1 MTESMPIVHVV
12 DDDASFL
19 RATARMLGA
28 AGYTVLTF
36 ASASEFLAQLGD
48 AAGCVIADLRMPG
61 MDGFGLQQ
69 ELRRELNALPVIF
82 LTGNGDIPT
91 SVRAMRL
98 GAEDFLTK
106 LAPKE
111 LLFEAVNRA
120 IARDALQRT
129 VSARV
134 RELRNRLSALTPRE
148 HDVLQHV
155 MQGQKNKQMAVALGI
170 TERTVKLHRTAITTK
185 LHVQSVAEL
194 VQIVR
199 DAESLPEPVP
209 TFPKGQ

>member
-1 MTESMPIVHVV
+1 MTESMPVVHVV

-36 ASASEFLAQLGD
+36 ASASEFLAQVGD

-61 MDGFGLQQ
+61 MDGLDLQR
-69 ELRRELNALPVIF
+69 ELRRKLNALPVIF

-91 SVRAMRL
+91 TVQAMRL

-106 LAPKE
+106 LAPNE
-111 LLFEAVNRA
+111 VLLEALNRA
-120 IARDALQRT
+120 ISRNAQQRSGNARI
-129 VSARV
+129 
-134 RELRNRLSALTPRE
+134 RELRIRLNTLTPRE
-148 HDVLQHV
+148 HDVLHHV
-155 MQGQKNKQMAVALGI
+155 MQGQKNKQIATVLDI

-185 LHVQSVAEL
+185 LHVQSVVEL

-199 DAESLPEPVP
+199 DVELFSEPVS